1 MSWILVAEFKHPF
14 KIGSYKAFLARAG
27 PKMELTWADHNL
39 LGKVLGFEEL
49 MFRHSAP
56 SSGYVVRFES
66 KEAAES
72 QGIALSFDH
81 AMMEN
86 GSQVALRAEEL
97 DEVHTVHSEQ

>member
-1 MSWILVAEFKHPF
+1 MSWILVAEFKHPL
-14 KIGSYKAFLARAG
+14 KLGTYKAFLARAG
-27 PKMELTWADHNL
+27 PKMELAWADHGL
-39 LGKVLGFEEL
+39 LGKVLGFEEIML
-49 MFRHSAP
+49 RQAITSVT
-56 SSGYVVRFES
+56 YVVRFES

-97 DEVHTVHSEQ
+97 DEVHSVHSEQ